1 MAFNVGLRAAAYRIQ
16 QHTFTDV
23 ESRASVKFAVGEDYS
38 IKASY
43 ARMHQYVQQISNNYI
58 NLPTDLWQPV
68 TASFKPIRSN
78 QYSLGV
84 YGNLPL
90 AMYFSVEGWYKTMSN
105 LLEYRDGVSVL
116 NPRLYWEDKLTMGK
130 GWSYGVDIA
139 VTKEVG
145 QITGT
150 VGYGLLW
157 NWRKFDE
164 LNQGQKFPAKA
175 VTVSTTYQ
183 GKAVTATDVMPQPVA
198 IEDIS
203 VARQGPMS
211 VYTDTDFIFTYGIT
225 FSDRTN
231 ESNYYFLQWDEVE
244 PSKDVR
250 MGERDFTYE
259 FVFQQLANEVHATLP
274 GWTPYCAYG
283 LPFSDKGI
291 EGERH
296 TITVKEIVQ
305 MAVSADWQKTQMK
318 RKFKLYS
325 ISKAYYDYL
334 FSVLIN
340 QTNDKGIQGGLID
353 LGLVNPVKAY
363 TNIDGGIGI
372 MGCYTTAERVLDV
385 MEIVGPFLTGK

>member
-1 MAFNVGLRAAAYRIQ
+1 MRINYYILVALAAVLLSACER
-16 QHTFTDV
+16 
-23 ESRASVKFAVGEDYS
+23 E
-38 IKASY
+38 
-43 ARMHQYVQQISNNYI
+43 
-58 NLPTDLWQPV
+58 TDLDKYRDKD
-68 TASFKPIRSN
+68 S
-78 QYSLGV
+78 
-84 YGNLPL
+84 
-90 AMYFSVEGWYKTMSN
+90 EN
-105 LLEYRDGVSVL
+105 LLTLNAMICPDSTVQVSATKTYFFSDVHQERTYVKDLSIDVSVDGAARGTMAYDDSRHL
-116 NPRLYWEDKLTMGK
+116 YVSDVKVNPGE
-130 GWSYGVDIA
+130 
-139 VTKEVG
+139 
-145 QITGT
+145 
-150 VGYGLLW
+150 
-157 NWRKFDE
+157 
-164 LNQGQKFPAKA
+164 A

-183 GKAVTATDVMPQPVA
+183 GKAVTATDVMPQPVV

-203 VARQGPMS
+203 VTRQGPMS

-225 FSDRTN
+225 FSDRPN
-231 ESNYYFLQWDEVE
+231 ESNYYFLQWDEVD

-305 MAVSADWQKTQMK
+305 MAMSADWRKTQMK
-318 RKFKLYS
+318 RKFKLYT
-325 ISKAYYDYL
+325 ISKAYYNYL

-353 LGLVNPVKAY
+353 LGIVTPVKAY

-372 MGCYTTAERVLDV
+372 MGCYTTAERELDV
-385 MEIVGPFLTGK
+385 MQIVGPFPSGN

>member
-1 MAFNVGLRAAAYRIQ
+1 MRINHYIFVALVAVMLSACEHEVNLDKYR
-16 QHTFTDV
+16 DKDS
-23 ESRASVKFAVGEDYS
+23 E
-38 IKASY
+38 
-43 ARMHQYVQQISNNYI
+43 
-58 NLPTDLWQPV
+58 
-68 TASFKPIRSN
+68 
-78 QYSLGV
+78 
-84 YGNLPL
+84 
-90 AMYFSVEGWYKTMSN
+90 N
-105 LLEYRDGVSVL
+105 LLTLNAMICPDSTVKVSATKTYFFSDVHQGRTYVKDL
-116 NPRLYWEDKLTMGK
+116 
-130 GWSYGVDIA
+130 SIA
-139 VTKEVG
+139 VAVDGAERG
-145 QITGT
+145 SMN
-150 VGYGLLW
+150 Y
-157 NWRKFDE
+157 DE
-164 LNQGQKFPAKA
+164 ANHLYVSNVKVNPGEA

-225 FSDRTN
+225 FSDSAN

-305 MAVSADWQKTQMK
+305 MALSADWQKTQMK

-353 LGLVNPVKAY
+353 LGIVNPVKAY

-385 MEIVGPFLTGK
+385 MEIVGPFPTGK